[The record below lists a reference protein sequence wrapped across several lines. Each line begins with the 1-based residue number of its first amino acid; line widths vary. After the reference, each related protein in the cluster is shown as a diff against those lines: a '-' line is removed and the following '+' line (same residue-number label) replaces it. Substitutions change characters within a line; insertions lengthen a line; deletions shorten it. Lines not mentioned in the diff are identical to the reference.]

1 MINFYNE
8 TDFILKD
15 KENLISW
22 IEKIIRI
29 NDALLDEINYIFCN
43 DNYLLKI
50 NQDFLEHDYF
60 TDIITFDNSI
70 GNTLSADIYISID
83 RVIDNSKIFGVHFD
97 NELRRVLIHGILH
110 LLGYKDKT
118 KDEQSIMTKLENDAL
133 ALYI

>member
-83 RVIDNSKIFGVHFD
+83 RVIDNAKIFDVHFD